1 MPTTV
6 YGDRENIVIDSI
18 NTHNVIPCTNAI
30 ITFTDGTIIHI
41 ERNRYS
47 HLWFIHYKSIVKPR
61 VMLMSVALILI
72 ERLTYFTQKQCL
84 NQFKILKLAVKYS

>member
-1 MPTTV
+1 MSATV

-18 NTHNVIPCTNAI
+18 DTHNVIPCTNAI

-47 HLWFIHYKSIVKPR
+47 HLWFIHYKKHCKAKSHIDVCGIDLGRTSDIFYTEAVFKSIQNFEISSEV
-61 VMLMSVALILI
+61 
-72 ERLTYFTQKQCL
+72 
-84 NQFKILKLAVKYS
+84 